1 MSKEKFLIWGRAFE
15 LNVQYDCYED
25 EDILPAQK
33 VAFAFFKGEADHILN
48 SDQEIKKYC
57 FENNGAEIGEVID
70 NIFKYVIPVS
80 IFVKRDEKK
89 HVVAVMCNYKFDIE
103 HGIALLFVNEKLV
116 QIGSQDI
123 VS

>member
-33 VAFAFFKGEADHILN
+33 VSFAFFKGEADHILN
-48 SDQEIKKYC
+48 SDREIKKYC
-57 FENNGAEIGEVID
+57 LENNGAEIGGTID

-103 HGIALLFVNEKLV
+103 HGIALIYINEKLA

-123 VS
+123 VL

>member
-48 SDQEIKKYC
+48 SDREIKKYC
-57 FENNGAEIGEVID
+57 LENNGAEIGGTID

-103 HGIALLFVNEKLV
+103 HGMHLYI
-116 QIGSQDI
+116 
-123 VS
+123 

>member
-15 LNVQYDCYED
+15 LNVQYDCYEN
-25 EDILPAQK
+25 EDILPEQK
-33 VAFAFFKGEADHILN
+33 IAFANFKGEADRILN
-48 SDQEIKKYC
+48 SDEEIKKYC
-57 FENNGAEIGEVID
+57 LENEGAEIGGTID

-103 HGIALLFVNEKLV
+103 HGIALIYINEKLA

-123 VS
+123 VL